1 MMVWRILAAL
11 DMPPSAAVRQ
21 RSMAVITFNWARLT

>member
-1 MMVWRILAAL
+1 MAARRIFAAR

-21 RSMAVITFNWARLT
+21 RSIALITFD